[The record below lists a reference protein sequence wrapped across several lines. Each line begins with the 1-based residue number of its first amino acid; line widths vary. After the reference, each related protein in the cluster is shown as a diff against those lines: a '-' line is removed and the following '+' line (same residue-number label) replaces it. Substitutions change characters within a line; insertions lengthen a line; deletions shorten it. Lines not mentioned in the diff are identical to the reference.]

1 MWRVVFIVDESDPN
15 NKEEVKRHDH
25 VGTKPNTWGSGDPH
39 LAEEAFTRAMD
50 RLDENEPAFIPL
62 SKEGPP
68 PGNSSKRKRNLTWDG
83 AAGIAQRPLEVNKF
97 VCEMCH
103 DNYLLHSYLAFA
115 DETTDFCTK
124 DDPFLAKV
132 LVDSGMNNFSNQF
145 KITRLVCVMCFQKM
159 HNPEKDGGEPFY
171 RVDVNSNISLTSR
184 WSNAM
189 KNTKRTNLRASKLDY
204 ILKKVEQAAIRK
216 NLYVNEFNVKRLREK
231 YFELLE
237 MKGKPA
243 TDWVVKLG
251 EECFILY
258 YCVGCDTAP
267 IRANMWL
274 RCTT

>member
-1 MWRVVFIVDESDPN
+1 MRPAEHFKRQIIGSEIIGAGNTRVFSGGGQTVDEHYGNQKGDKHEWRVVFIVDDSDPN
-15 NKEEVKRHDH
+15 NKEEVKHYEH
-25 VGTKPNTWGSGDPH
+25 VSTKPSTWESD
-39 LAEEAFTRAMD
+39 
-50 RLDENEPAFIPL
+50 EPAFIPL
-62 SKEGPP
+62 SNECPS

-103 DNYLLHSYLAFA
+103 ENYLRHSYLAFA
-115 DETTDFCTK
+115 DEKCDFCTN

-145 KITRLVCVMCFQKM
+145 KSARLVC
-159 HNPEKDGGEPFY
+159 Y

-189 KNTKRTNLRASKLDY
+189 KNTKRTNLRTSKLDH

-216 NLYVNEFNVKRLREK
+216 NLDVKEFNVKRLREK

-251 EECFILY
+251 EECFIIY
-258 YCVGCDTAP
+258 
-267 IRANMWL
+267 
-274 RCTT
+274 